1 MISFLT
7 LLTYYW
13 IIIISIVGFGILFNK
28 IFYKSS
34 EKDIGFLGIYGIF
47 FLIFISYISS
57 FFLPHSEL
65 FNSIVIFIGCIVFF
79 INRNSEIIQKK
90 VKNLSF
96 SFIVLIVFI
105 LASKQHDDFSY
116 YHFPY
121 AHLLTEYANMIGLG
135 NFNHGFRTHSSIF
148 YLSSLFNLPFSN
160 YFLLNLS
167 PVFFM
172 GFANII
178 FYNKISPYI
187 NGTRPSYILYL
198 SLLTLIFV
206 NIFFYRLAE
215 HGTDRSAMILIMIAV
230 IELLNLVNNDKNDG
244 STAFLR
250 LPILLTLIISL
261 KTFYILYALLFVSV
275 IFTFIKKKISF
286 VLFLKSSITYFC
298 IVMLCLLFTVNLF
311 NSGCLLY
318 PVKIL
323 CFENLSWAIP
333 ISEVEQMNLWYQQWA
348 KAGATPNYRVE
359 NPEIYIKN
367 FNWVN
372 NWFNQYFFN
381 KVLDFLAGLIFL
393 SLVVFVIF
401 YSKNN
406 QEIKKP
412 KYLLVY
418 SILIILTFE
427 WFYLI
432 PALRYGG
439 YHLIALLIFIPLSL
453 YLTKYLVNL
462 QLLRKK
468 IYFLIL
474 LTIFI
479 FCGRNIL
486 RLNQEYDV
494 YDYNIFN
501 NAYYRSTEQ
510 NFEIYNNIKNLNKCY
525 IENDLTACP
534 ESHIKVKYLN
544 KSYIYYRKNK

>member
-1 MISFLT
+1 MISLLT
-7 LLTYYW
+7 LLIYYW

-206 NIFFYRLAE
+206 NIFFL
-215 HGTDRSAMILIMIAV
+215 
-230 IELLNLVNNDKNDG
+230 
-244 STAFLR
+244 ST
-250 LPILLTLIISL
+250 
-261 KTFYILYALLFVSV
+261 
-275 IFTFIKKKISF
+275 
-286 VLFLKSSITYFC
+286 C
-298 IVMLCLLFTVNLF
+298 
-311 NSGCLLY
+311 
-318 PVKIL
+318 
-323 CFENLSWAIP
+323 
-333 ISEVEQMNLWYQQWA
+333 
-348 KAGATPNYRVE
+348 
-359 NPEIYIKN
+359 
-367 FNWVN
+367 
-372 NWFNQYFFN
+372 
-381 KVLDFLAGLIFL
+381 
-393 SLVVFVIF
+393 
-401 YSKNN
+401 
-406 QEIKKP
+406 
-412 KYLLVY
+412 
-418 SILIILTFE
+418 
-427 WFYLI
+427 
-432 PALRYGG
+432 
-439 YHLIALLIFIPLSL
+439 
-453 YLTKYLVNL
+453 
-462 QLLRKK
+462 
-468 IYFLIL
+468 
-474 LTIFI
+474 
-479 FCGRNIL
+479 
-486 RLNQEYDV
+486 
-494 YDYNIFN
+494 
-501 NAYYRSTEQ
+501 
-510 NFEIYNNIKNLNKCY
+510 
-525 IENDLTACP
+525 
-534 ESHIKVKYLN
+534 
-544 KSYIYYRKNK
+544 